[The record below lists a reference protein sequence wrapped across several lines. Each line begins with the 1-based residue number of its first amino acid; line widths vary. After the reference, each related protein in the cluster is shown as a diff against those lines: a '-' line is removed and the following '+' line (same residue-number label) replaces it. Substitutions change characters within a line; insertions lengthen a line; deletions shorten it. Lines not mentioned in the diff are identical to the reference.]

1 MTNFGLT
8 KIIFM
13 KLFSALISVFIITT
27 INAQQLNSDFR
38 TIIVNKK
45 VKEFPDK
52 FDLSSP
58 LNSFITLKY
67 ILLNGKDGLQ
77 RKIVP
82 EKKTSFVADST
93 APDQEVAEDVRQQ
106 HLNTIIQDIIF
117 YKDSVAFITSKL
129 FQDNGDAFYSVRNF
143 QPEHGKWV
151 VNGEDLFQDVESVN
165 KYILQFAG
173 KFYRDFQLS
182 KITE

>member
-1 MTNFGLT
+1 
-8 KIIFM
+8 M
-13 KLFSALISVFIITT
+13 KLFSALTLLLIIG
-27 INAQQLNSDFR
+27 NANGQQFGSDFG
-38 TIIVNKK
+38 TIVVNKK

-52 FDLSSP
+52 FNLSSP
-58 LNSFITLKY
+58 LNSFVTLKY
-67 ILLNGKDGLQ
+67 ILINGKDGLQ
-77 RKIVP
+77 CKMVP
-82 EKKTSFVADST
+82 AKKTSFVADST
-93 APDQEVAEDVRQQ
+93 APDQEVPEDVRQQ

-143 QPEHGKWV
+143 RPEHGKWV
-151 VNGEDLFQDVESVN
+151 VNGEDLFHDVESAN